1 MVRADIFKN
10 DCSQPGFKL
19 AVDEARSRVIRGS
32 LVELSTSLHAT
43 PSELFD
49 ELVWLEQNEGEL
61 PRCCEQCGR
70 IFAPARAASWKY
82 CTKACKRLATSE
94 VRLPEQPVVA

>member
-1 MVRADIFKN
+1 MNPSKG
-10 DCSQPGFKL
+10 DCVERGNKL
-19 AVDEARSRVIRGS
+19 AVEQARSRVIRGS

-61 PRCCEQCGR
+61 PRVCEQCGR
-70 IFAPARAASWKY
+70 IFAPARMASWKY
-82 CTKACKRLATSE
+82 CSQSCKRWATSE
-94 VRLPEQPVVA
+94 VRVTV